1 MSQEKKIVEDINS
14 LLVNANSQQHDID
27 VSEDS
32 ILKVWVKEISFLDA
46 QGALKECVAV
56 SPTGD
61 VEIDLAGYWKYMLGI
76 CIQKTEPALSTAQ
89 LYALKPEIANKLTAL
104 LPQPG
109 DLMTGP
115 LGDGL
120 EG

>member
-1 MSQEKKIVEDINS
+1 VSQEKKIVEDISS
-14 LLVNANSQQHDID
+14 LLVNGKSQVHDIN

-32 ILKVWVKEISFLDA
+32 ILKVWVKDISFLDA

-56 SPTGD
+56 SHTGD
-61 VEIDLAGYWKYMLGI
+61 VEIDLAGYWKYMLNT
-76 CIQKTEPALSTAQ
+76 CVDKTEPELSTAQ
-89 LYALKPEIANKLTAL
+89 IYALKPEIASQLTAL

-115 LGDGL
+115 LADGL